1 MLGWHT
7 GSSDCTGSL
16 RSSAGT
22 LDGVPRS
29 PDGDEDD
36 GQGVSDA
43 DDVAVEE
50 GTWSM
55 NFDLWP
61 PPLSRDVGV
70 WVGNGSQ

>member
-29 PDGDEDD
+29 PDGDADD

-61 PPLSRDVGV
+61 PLSRDDV